1 MSSHTVI
8 RSPRFITTSKVSRF
22 GLSVLQIYVPRSVIE
37 CSIAPLGEKGDP
49 WPPSGHDPGQTFISE
64 RRSEH
69 ETFLRKVFNFFAWRR
84 DGCGDAAG
92 PCARRRRSESG
103 EGSRKG

>member
-1 MSSHTVI
+1 MSSHTVM

-22 GLSVLQIYVPRSVIE
+22 GLIVLQIYVPRSVIE
-37 CSIAPLGEKGDP
+37 CSIAPLGEKGEP
-49 WPPSGHDPGQTFISE
+49 RPPSGHDPGQTFISE

-69 ETFLRKVFNFFAWRR
+69 ETFLRKVFNFFARRR

-92 PCARRRRSESG
+92 SRARRRPQCG
-103 EGSRKG
+103 EGGR